1 MAEAKLKLDAADAE
15 LQEAMNKWFKA
26 KSTTKDGRPKKFNF
40 GTLLKIIM
48 AIFEAIKGGS

>member
-40 GTLLKIIM
+40 ATLLKIIM
-48 AIFEAIKGGS
+48 AIFEAIKSGS